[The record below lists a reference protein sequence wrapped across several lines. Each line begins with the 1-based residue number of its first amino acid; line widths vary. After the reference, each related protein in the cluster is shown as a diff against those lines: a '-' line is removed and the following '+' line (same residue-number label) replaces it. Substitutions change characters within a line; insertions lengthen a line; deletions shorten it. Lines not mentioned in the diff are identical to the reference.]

1 MSGRQRDDDALN
13 QRVRERASQLATRRK
28 EELTVAQ
35 QLMVA
40 ALDQT
45 IEIDLSGV
53 TVTIYAPFAEEVDR
67 FLGAARRG
75 DTETLCAQLADLC
88 VDPSLDADFFRAG
101 ALTQRDL
108 KRITEAICGMD
119 EETRSAI
126 DRFRRQRDR

>member
-1 MSGRQRDDDALN
+1 MSGHQRDDEALN
-13 QRVRERASQLATRRK
+13 VRVRERAAHLASQQR
-28 EELTVAQ
+28 ESLTVAQ

-75 DTETLCAQLADLC
+75 DTETLCTQIAELC
-88 VDPSLDADFFRAG
+88 VDPSLDAEFFRSG
-101 ALTQRDL
+101 ALTQQNL
-108 KRITEAICGMD
+108 KKLTEAICGMD
-119 EETRSAI
+119 EATRSAI